1 MVTHRPLG
9 VSTCPP
15 RSSQQVG
22 THWHLGEN
30 AVIRR
35 IEKHLYGWGYEAVLV
50 EYLERCA
57 ETHRRWLLIS
67 IGVQFF
73 IP

>member
-1 MVTHRPLG
+1 MPLYV
-9 VSTCPP
+9 VSRNTYTA
-15 RSSQQVG
+15 G
-22 THWHLGEN
+22 
-30 AVIRR
+30 
-35 IEKHLYGWGYEAVLV
+35 GYEAVLV